1 MSSHLDYEI
10 NKELGECYLFMGE
23 LEKAANYYEKAAASN
38 TLFAAPHL
46 GLATIAM
53 QNGKSQ
59 DALVHY
65 QKAFELE
72 ESDKAIAGLG
82 LAYLDLGRHDEAF
95 NAFCRALTLNPGNSI
110 ALNCLVRES
119 FETNRLEEAVPTI
132 EASLA
137 QTQDENTRVSLAGCL
152 YALNRESEACNH
164 LEMVLAQN
172 PENAN
177 AQDLLTFMRQ
187 PAA

>member
-23 LEKAANYYEKAAASN
+23 LDKAASYYEKAAASN
-38 TLFAAPHL
+38 ELFAAPHM

-59 DALVHY
+59 EALEHY
-65 QKAFELE
+65 QKALDLE
-72 ESDKAIAGLG
+72 ESDKAVAGLG
-82 LAYLDLGRHDEAF
+82 LAYLELKQHNEAF

-110 ALNCLVRES
+110 ALNCLVQES
-119 FETNRLEEAVPTI
+119 FETNRLEEALPSI

-152 YALNRESEACNH
+152 YALSREEEACAH
-164 LEMVLAQN
+164 LEIVLEQN
-172 PENAN
+172 PENTN

-187 PAA
+187 SAA

>member
-23 LEKAANYYEKAAASN
+23 LDKAANYYEKAAASN

-53 QNGKSQ
+53 QKGKSA
-59 DALVHY
+59 DALNHY
-65 QKAFELE
+65 QKALELE

-82 LAYLDLGRHDEAF
+82 LAHLDMGNHDQAF
-95 NAFCRALTLNPGNSI
+95 DAFCRALSLNPCNSI
-110 ALNCLVRES
+110 ALHCLVRES
-119 FETNRLEEAVPTI
+119 FETNRLEEALPSI

-137 QTQDENTRVSLAGCL
+137 QTQDENTRISFAGCL
-152 YALNRESEACNH
+152 YALNREAEACAE
-164 LEMVLAQN
+164 LETVLATN
-172 PENAN
+172 PENTD
-177 AQDLLTFMRQ
+177 AQELLAFMRQ
-187 PAA
+187 TAA